1 MVELAILIGIF
12 SYLVFAVGLIGNLG
26 SLSYLG
32 IGFLMIILFLAAKKS
47 PWEKIYSFWQEVKKE
62 RICLVLLGLLFAQ
75 VIVNLIGA
83 LGPELGFDALWYHLT
98 IPKIYLQQER
108 IFFIPGS
115 LFYYSAMPKLS
126 EMLYLVSLVF
136 SSGGTLAKLI
146 HFSFGIFSAIALY
159 NLARR
164 YLKQHESILTILIF
178 YTTLIVGWQSI
189 TAYVDLARTFFEIL
203 ALDLF
208 LRWWGSDQTKK
219 EAKVFLIESAVMLG
233 LAISTK
239 LLALASLPI
248 FLILIFIKSKKILP
262 VCFFLLATIIIPLPW
277 FVFSF
282 IHTGNPIFP
291 IFSGILD
298 QSHKIVSFN
307 LFRFFG
313 DLWTL
318 FYRSAD
324 QISPIFLIFFPVV
337 LLGMIKGKLASWLKI
352 VAIYFFLSLIF
363 WYFTPRTG
371 GSRFILPYLPAL
383 SLLVVAVVF
392 VQGKLLQ
399 KSLFLLAI
407 FSAIVN
413 IGYRTLAN
421 KKFLPVV
428 FGRESKNEFLSRH
441 LNFKRGDFLDLD
453 NDLKKIIKEDELVL
467 VYGSHNLFYADFPF
481 VHSSFA
487 NPNLPVSYILVQNN
501 VFPKEINLGKLVY
514 HNQRS
519 EIKLYFSKVS
529 LNE

>member
-1 MVELAILIGIF
+1 
-12 SYLVFAVGLIGNLG
+12 
-26 SLSYLG
+26 
-32 IGFLMIILFLAAKKS
+32 MIILFLAAKKR

-164 YLKQHESILTILIF
+164 YLKQRESILTILIF

-282 IHTGNPIFP
+282 IYTGNPIFP

-307 LFRFFG
+307 LVGFFG

-318 FYRSAD
+318 FHRSAD
-324 QISPIFLIFFPVV
+324 PISPVFLIFLPIVILMAIKGRLKDELRV
-337 LLGMIKGKLASWLKI
+337 LLGY
-352 VAIYFFLSLIF
+352 VFLTALF

-371 GSRFILPYLPAL
+371 GSRFVLPYLPAL
-383 SLLVVAVVF
+383 SLLIVGIVSSGGKFFQKAIYIFGILIAV
-392 VQGKLLQ
+392 
-399 KSLFLLAI
+399 I
-407 FSAIVN
+407 N
-413 IGYRTLAN
+413 IGYRALAN
-421 KKFLPVV
+421 KKYIPVIA
-428 FGRESKNEFLSRH
+428 GGQSWEEFLVRN
-441 LNFKRGDFLDLD
+441 LNFQNGDFFDQD
-453 NDLKKIIKEDELVL
+453 EEIKKMAKNDPVL
-467 VYGSHNLFYADFPF
+467 IYGSHNLFYVDFPF
-481 VHSSFA
+481 VHSSYA
-487 NPNLPVSYILVQNN
+487 GPNLPVSYILVQNKN
-501 VFPKEINLGKLVY
+501 LPKNIPLGKLIYNNRKTRV
-514 HNQRS
+514 
-519 EIKLYFSKVS
+519 ELYISRGNLK
-529 LNE
+529 